1 MSNRNELVAVVK
13 GMGLTCKELEKS
25 VVAIKVAEVTGK
37 KSAWVIAGEYDKII
51 KGELFEEDFESKG
64 EFAEVMGVSAGLI
77 SQYTKAVEFIR
88 VMESTKDPMFTRD
101 NTTVG
106 KAYMLA
112 GLEDLQD
119 FLGYC
124 EGEGID
130 VIQLSDAGL
139 KQTIKAYKNMVVVDS
154 AEDEEVEDTDTED
167 EEVEDTD
174 TEEVED
180 KVEYIKEL
188 LQELTT
194 EELKEIKSFIRTL
207 K

>member
-124 EGEGID
+124 ESEGID
-130 VIQLSDAGL
+130 VLQLSDAGL
-139 KQTIKAYKNMVVVDS
+139 KQTIKAYKNMVVVD
-154 AEDEEVEDTDTED
+154 DTEEVEDKDTED
-167 EEVEDTD
+167 DEVEDTD

-180 KVEYIKEL
+180 KIVYIKEL
-188 LQELTT
+188 LQELTA

>member
-1 MSNRNELVAVVK
+1 MSNRNELVTVVNN
-13 GMGLTCKELEKS
+13 MGLANKELKKS
-25 VVAIKVAEVTGK
+25 IVNIKVAELTGK
-37 KSAWVIAGEYDKII
+37 QSAWVIAGEYDKII

-64 EFAEVMGVSAGLI
+64 DFASVMGVSSSLI

-88 VMESTKDPMFTRD
+88 TWESDTKSIFNKD

-112 GLEDLQD
+112 CLEDLQD
-119 FLGYC
+119 FIGYC
-124 EGEGID
+124 QSEDINIIE
-130 VIQLSDAGL
+130 LSDAGL
-139 KQTIKAYKNMVVVDS
+139 KQTIKAYKNMVVVD
-154 AEDEEVEDTDTED
+154 DVEEVD
-167 EEVEDTD
+167 DTD

>member
-1 MSNRNELVAVVK
+1 MSNKNELVAVVK
-13 GMGLTCKELEKS
+13 SMGLTCKELEKS
-25 VVAIKVAEVTGK
+25 IVNIKVAEVTGK
-37 KSAWVIAGEYDKII
+37 KSAWVIASEYDKII
-51 KGELFEEDFESKG
+51 KGELFEEDFENKG
-64 EFAEVMGVSAGLI
+64 DFAEVMGVSAGLI

-88 VMESTKDPMFTRD
+88 VMESVKDPMFTRD

-112 GLEDLQD
+112 GLDDLQD

-124 EGEGID
+124 ESEKID
-130 VIQLSDAGL
+130 VFQLSDAGL
-139 KQTIKAYKNMVVVDS
+139 KQTIKAYKNMVVVD
-154 AEDEEVEDTDTED
+154 DTEEVEDVDT
-167 EEVEDTD
+167 EEVEDVD

>member
-37 KSAWVIAGEYDKII
+37 KSAWVIASEYDKII

-64 EFAEVMGVSAGLI
+64 DFAEVMGVSAGLI

-112 GLEDLQD
+112 GLDDLQD

-130 VIQLSDAGL
+130 VLQLSDAGL
-139 KQTIKAYKNMVVVDS
+139 KQTIKAYKNMVVVD
-154 AEDEEVEDTDTED
+154 DT

-174 TEEVED
+174 TEEIED

-188 LQELTT
+188 LQELTA

>member
-124 EGEGID
+124 EGEGVD

-139 KQTIKAYKNMVVVDS
+139 KQTIKPYKNMVVVD
-154 AEDEEVEDTDTED
+154 DTEEVEDTDTED
-167 EEVEDTD
+167 DEVEDTD

-180 KVEYIKEL
+180 KVAYIKEL
-188 LQELTT
+188 LQELTA

>member
-25 VVAIKVAEVTGK
+25 VVAIKVAEATGK

-124 EGEGID
+124 EGEGVD

-139 KQTIKAYKNMVVVDS
+139 KQTIKAYKNMVVVD
-154 AEDEEVEDTDTED
+154 DTEEVEDTDTED
-167 EEVEDTD
+167 DEVEDTD
-174 TEEVED
+174 TEEVEN

-188 LQELTT
+188 LQELTA

>member
-124 EGEGID
+124 ESEGID
-130 VIQLSDAGL
+130 VLQLSDAGL
-139 KQTIKAYKNMVVVDS
+139 KQTIKAYKNMVVVDDTEEV
-154 AEDEEVEDTDTED
+154 EDKDTEDDEVEDTDTED
-167 EEVEDTD
+167 
-174 TEEVED
+174 VED
-180 KVEYIKEL
+180 KIVYIKEL
-188 LQELTT
+188 LQELTA

>member
-1 MSNRNELVAVVK
+1 MSNRNELVTVVNN
-13 GMGLTCKELEKS
+13 MGLANKELKKS
-25 VVAIKVAEVTGK
+25 IVNIKVAELTGK
-37 KSAWVIAGEYDKII
+37 QSAWVIASEYDKII

-64 EFAEVMGVSAGLI
+64 DFASVMGVSAGLI

-88 VMESTKDPMFTRD
+88 TCESDIKSIFNKD

-112 GLEDLQD
+112 CLEDLQD
-119 FLGYC
+119 FIGYC
-124 EGEGID
+124 QSEDINIVE
-130 VIQLSDAGL
+130 LSDAGL
-139 KQTIKAYKNMVVVDS
+139 KQTIKAYKNMVIVD
-154 AEDEEVEDTDTED
+154 DTEEVEDTDT

-180 KVEYIKEL
+180 KVTYIKEL

>member
-64 EFAEVMGVSAGLI
+64 DFAEVMGVSAGLI

-88 VMESTKDPMFTRD
+88 VMESVKDPMFTRD

-124 EGEGID
+124 ESEGID
-130 VIQLSDAGL
+130 VLQLSDAGL
-139 KQTIKAYKNMVVVDS
+139 KQTIKAYKNMVVVD
-154 AEDEEVEDTDTED
+154 DTK
-167 EEVEDTD
+167 EVEDTD

>member
-1 MSNRNELVAVVK
+1 MSNRNELVTVVNN
-13 GMGLTCKELEKS
+13 MGLANKELKKS
-25 VVAIKVAEVTGK
+25 IVNIKVAELTGK
-37 KSAWVIAGEYDKII
+37 QSAWVIAGEYDKII

-64 EFAEVMGVSAGLI
+64 DFASVMGVSSSLI

-88 VMESTKDPMFTRD
+88 TCESDTKSIFNKD

-112 GLEDLQD
+112 CLEDLQD
-119 FLGYC
+119 FIGYC
-124 EGEGID
+124 QSEDINIIE
-130 VIQLSDAGL
+130 LSDAGL
-139 KQTIKAYKNMVVVDS
+139 KQTIKAYKNMVVVD
-154 AEDEEVEDTDTED
+154 DVEEVD
-167 EEVEDTD
+167 DTD

>member
-1 MSNRNELVAVVK
+1 MSNRNEIVTVVNN
-13 GMGLTCKELEKS
+13 MGLSNKELKKS
-25 VVAIKVAEVTGK
+25 IVNIKVAELTGK
-37 KSAWVIAGEYDKII
+37 QSAWVIAGEYDKII

-64 EFAEVMGVSAGLI
+64 DFASVMGVSGGLI

-88 VMESTKDPMFTRD
+88 TCESDTKSMFDKD

-112 GLEDLQD
+112 CLEDLQD
-119 FLGYC
+119 FIGYC
-124 EGEGID
+124 QSEDINIIE
-130 VIQLSDAGL
+130 LSDAGL
-139 KQTIKAYKNMVVVDS
+139 KQTIKAYKNMVIVDN
-154 AEDEEVEDTDTED
+154 T

-180 KVEYIKEL
+180 KVDYIKEL
-188 LQELTT
+188 LQELTS

>member
-64 EFAEVMGVSAGLI
+64 DFAEVMGVSAGLI

-88 VMESTKDPMFTRD
+88 VMESVKDPMFTRD

-124 EGEGID
+124 ESEGID
-130 VIQLSDAGL
+130 VLQLSDAGL
-139 KQTIKAYKNMVVVDS
+139 KQTIKAYKNMVVVD
-154 AEDEEVEDTDTED
+154 DTKEVEDTDT

>member
-1 MSNRNELVAVVK
+1 MSNRNELVTVVNN
-13 GMGLTCKELEKS
+13 MGLSNKELKKS
-25 VVAIKVAEVTGK
+25 IVNIKVAELTGK
-37 KSAWVIAGEYDKII
+37 QSAWVIAGEYDKII

-64 EFAEVMGVSAGLI
+64 DFASVMGVSGGLI

-88 VMESTKDPMFTRD
+88 TCESDTKSMFDKD

-112 GLEDLQD
+112 CLEDLQD
-119 FLGYC
+119 FIGYC
-124 EGEGID
+124 QSEDINIIE
-130 VIQLSDAGL
+130 LSDAGL
-139 KQTIKAYKNMVVVDS
+139 KQTIKAYKNMVIVDN
-154 AEDEEVEDTDTED
+154 T

-180 KVEYIKEL
+180 KVDYIKEL
-188 LQELTT
+188 LQELTS

>member
-124 EGEGID
+124 EGEGVD

-139 KQTIKAYKNMVVVDS
+139 KQTIKAYKNMVVVD
-154 AEDEEVEDTDTED
+154 DTEEVEDTDTED
-167 EEVEDTD
+167 DEVEDTD
-174 TEEVED
+174 TEEVEN

>member
-1 MSNRNELVAVVK
+1 MLNRNELVTVVNN
-13 GMGLTCKELEKS
+13 MGLANKELKKS
-25 VVAIKVAEVTGK
+25 IVNIKVAELTGK
-37 KSAWVIAGEYDKII
+37 QSAWVIAVEYDKII

-64 EFAEVMGVSAGLI
+64 DFASVMGVSAGLI

-88 VMESTKDPMFTRD
+88 LCESDSKSIFSKD

-106 KAYMLA
+106 KAYMLS

-119 FLGYC
+119 FIGYC
-124 EGEGID
+124 QSEDINILE
-130 VIQLSDAGL
+130 LSDGGL
-139 KQTIKAYKNMVVVDS
+139 KQTIKAYKNMVTVD
-154 AEDEEVEDTDTED
+154 
-167 EEVEDTD
+167 D
-174 TEEVED
+174 TEEVDDTDEVDDTEEVDDIEEVD

-194 EELKEIKSFIRTL
+194 DELKEIKSFIRTL

>member
-1 MSNRNELVAVVK
+1 MSNKNELVAVVK
-13 GMGLTCKELEKS
+13 SMGLTCKELEKS
-25 VVAIKVAEVTGK
+25 IVNIKVAEVTGK
-37 KSAWVIAGEYDKII
+37 KSAWVIASEYDKII
-51 KGELFEEDFESKG
+51 KGELFEEDFENKG
-64 EFAEVMGVSAGLI
+64 DFAEVMGVSAGLI

-88 VMESTKDPMFTRD
+88 VMESVKDPMFTRD

-112 GLEDLQD
+112 GLDDLQD

-124 EGEGID
+124 ESEKID
-130 VIQLSDAGL
+130 VFQLSDAGL
-139 KQTIKAYKNMVVVDS
+139 KQTIKAYKNMVVVD
-154 AEDEEVEDTDTED
+154 DTEEVED
-167 EEVEDTD
+167 VD

>member
-1 MSNRNELVAVVK
+1 MSNKNELVAVVK

-37 KSAWVIAGEYDKII
+37 KSAWIIAGEYDKII

-88 VMESTKDPMFTRD
+88 VMESVKDPMFTRD

-130 VIQLSDAGL
+130 VLQLSDAGL
-139 KQTIKAYKNMVVVDS
+139 KQIIKAYKNMVVVD
-154 AEDEEVEDTDTED
+154 DTEEVEDTDT

>member
-88 VMESTKDPMFTRD
+88 VMESTKDPLFTRD

-124 EGEGID
+124 EGEGVD
-130 VIQLSDAGL
+130 VLQLSDAGL
-139 KQTIKAYKNMVVVDS
+139 KQTIKAYKNMVVVD
-154 AEDEEVEDTDTED
+154 DTEEVEDTDTED

-188 LQELTT
+188 LQELTA

>member
-1 MSNRNELVAVVK
+1 MSNRNELVAVVN
-13 GMGLTCKELEKS
+13 GMGLVNKELKKS
-25 VVAIKVAEVTGK
+25 IVNIKVAEITGK
-37 KSAWVIAGEYDKII
+37 QSAWIVAKEYDKII

-64 EFAEVMGVSAGLI
+64 DFASVMGVSAGLI

-88 VMESTKDPMFTRD
+88 TCESDSKSMFNAD

-119 FLGYC
+119 FIGYC
-124 EGEGID
+124 QSEDINILE
-130 VIQLSDAGL
+130 LSDAGL
-139 KQTIKAYKNMVVVDS
+139 KQTIKAYKNMVVVD
-154 AEDEEVEDTDTED
+154 DTEEVEDIDT
-167 EEVEDTD
+167 EEVEDID
-174 TEEVED
+174 NEEVED

-188 LQELTT
+188 LQELTS
-194 EELKEIKSFIRTL
+194 EELKEITSFIRTL

>member
-1 MSNRNELVAVVK
+1 MSNRNELLTVVNN
-13 GMGLTCKELEKS
+13 MGLANKELKKS
-25 VVAIKVAEVTGK
+25 IVNIKVAELTGK
-37 KSAWVIAGEYDKII
+37 QSAWVIAGEYDKII

-64 EFAEVMGVSAGLI
+64 EFASVMGVSGGLI

-88 VMESTKDPMFTRD
+88 TCESDTKSMFDKD

-106 KAYMLA
+106 KAYMLSC
-112 GLEDLQD
+112 LEDLQD
-119 FLGYC
+119 FIGYC
-124 EGEGID
+124 QSEDINIIE
-130 VIQLSDAGL
+130 LSDAGL
-139 KQTIKAYKNMVVVDS
+139 KQTIKAYKNMVIVD
-154 AEDEEVEDTDTED
+154 DT

>member
-88 VMESTKDPMFTRD
+88 VMESTKNPMFTRD

-124 EGEGID
+124 EGEGVD
-130 VIQLSDAGL
+130 VLQLSDAGL
-139 KQTIKAYKNMVVVDS
+139 KQTIKAYKNMVVVD
-154 AEDEEVEDTDTED
+154 DTEEVEDTDTED
-167 EEVEDTD
+167 DEVEDTD

-188 LQELTT
+188 LQELTA

>member
-1 MSNRNELVAVVK
+1 MSNKNELVAVVK

-37 KSAWVIAGEYDKII
+37 KSAWIIAGEYDKII

-88 VMESTKDPMFTRD
+88 VMESVKDPMFTRD

-130 VIQLSDAGL
+130 VLQLSDAGL
-139 KQTIKAYKNMVVVDS
+139 KQIIKAYKNMVVVD
-154 AEDEEVEDTDTED
+154 DT

>member
-1 MSNRNELVAVVK
+1 MSNRNELVTVVNN
-13 GMGLTCKELEKS
+13 MGLANKELKKS
-25 VVAIKVAEVTGK
+25 IVNIKVAELTGK
-37 KSAWVIAGEYDKII
+37 QSAWVIAVEYDKII

-64 EFAEVMGVSAGLI
+64 EFASVMGVSAGLI

-88 VMESTKDPMFTRD
+88 TCESDTKSMFNKD

-119 FLGYC
+119 FIEYC
-124 EGEGID
+124 QSEDINIVE
-130 VIQLSDAGL
+130 LSDAGL
-139 KQTIKAYKNMVVVDS
+139 KQTIKAYKSMVVVD
-154 AEDEEVEDTDTED
+154 DT

-180 KVEYIKEL
+180 MDTEEVEDKVEVIKEL

>member
-88 VMESTKDPMFTRD
+88 VMESVKYPMFTRD

-124 EGEGID
+124 EGEGVD
-130 VIQLSDAGL
+130 VLQLSDAGL
-139 KQTIKAYKNMVVVDS
+139 KQTIKAYKNMVVVD
-154 AEDEEVEDTDTED
+154 DTEEVEDTDTEED
-167 EEVEDTD
+167 EVEDTD

-188 LQELTT
+188 LQELTA